1 MNDGGRDAHVACFD
15 TPVLRVQDVG
25 PHVRRITFGGPELER
40 FGVPEPALDLRVKLL
55 LPTSSSPVPGIG
67 ETGVALPHD
76 WYQQW
81 LLRPEPGRG
90 AIRSY
95 TVRGFR
101 RGTDGFELDVDF
113 VVREAGGPGSTW
125 ARSAVPGSRALII
138 GPTSEAAAGALAHTR
153 CGITW
158 TPGPANDVLLA
169 GDETAVPAITAM
181 LETLPAR
188 FTGNAFLEVPDAG
201 DVQQFPGH
209 PGIRT
214 HWLIRNSSGVGHGQL
229 LLAAVKNSVTEQERG
244 PEYAWIAGE
253 ASVVTGMR
261 RYLVRD
267 RGMDRNNV
275 TFRGYW
281 SAGKSGSGV
290 NGIPDKPRPGL
301 NYSGSD
307 E

>member
-1 MNDGGRDAHVACFD
+1 M
-15 TPVLRVQDVG
+15 
-25 PHVRRITFGGPELER
+25 
-40 FGVPEPALDLRVKLL
+40 
-55 LPTSSSPVPGIG
+55 
-67 ETGVALPHD
+67 
-76 WYQQW
+76 
-81 LLRPEPGRG
+81 LRPEHGRG

-101 RGTDGFELDVDF
+101 RGPGGFELDVDF
-113 VVREAGGPGSTW
+113 VVRDAGGPGSAW
-125 ARSAVPGSRALII
+125 ARSAVRGSRALII
-138 GPTSEAAAGALAHTR
+138 GPTPEAAVGDQAHAR

-158 TPGPANDVLLA
+158 TPGRARDVLLA

-181 LETLPAR
+181 LEALPAR
-188 FTGNAFLEVPDAG
+188 FTGNAFLEVPDAD
-201 DVQQFPGH
+201 DVQQFPKH
-209 PGIRT
+209 AGIRT
-214 HWLIRNSSGVGHGQL
+214 HWLVRNSSRAGHGEL
-229 LLAAVKNSVTEQERG
+229 LLDAVKNSVAHQERV

-253 ASVVTGMR
+253 AGVVTGMR
-261 RYLVRD
+261 RHLLRD

-290 NGIPDKPRPGL
+290 NGTPDNLRPGL